1 MVVLVAA
8 CSSGGD
14 EATPEAT
21 PTPVA
26 LEPTP
31 TAEPV
36 DEPTATPEPE
46 GTPTPV
52 PSDPE
57 AAEAAWR
64 SFWEAVAVPDDDAAG
79 LEAAR
84 AWGSQDAIDQVRS
97 FPWGSADRDVETFPV
112 VEASGEAFTVNDCMF
127 FTPGFG
133 TDGGGVWWAGTV
145 EPVDGAW
152 TVTAADRVSSF
163 DPCVPAELAEAAIAG
178 YEAYL
183 DAVPVFW
190 DPPDPESPLV
200 SQTMA
205 GNHLDVISGLLV
217 QASNEGWIVRGRQ
230 SSHPEVITVL
240 SPDEIVLLDCYEVD
254 PASGAFDGTTG
265 TRLDDL
271 IAPVRP
277 GQLNKSGV
285 EMIREEGQ
293 WKVKGINSVLDDS
306 CEFAPTD
313 DGLPAV

>member
-1 MVVLVAA
+1 MVVLAAA
-8 CSSGGD
+8 CSGGGD

-31 TAEPV
+31 TSETV

-46 GTPTPV
+46 PTPV

-79 LEAAR
+79 LAAAQ

-97 FPWGSADRDVETFPV
+97 FPWGSTDRDVESFPV
-112 VEASGEAFTVNDCMF
+112 LEASGDAFTVNDCMF

-133 TDGGGVWWAGTV
+133 TGGGGLWWAGTV
-145 EPVDGAW
+145 QQVDGAW
-152 TVTAADRVSSF
+152 TVTAADRVSNF

-183 DAVPVFW
+183 DAVLVVFT
-190 DPPDPESPLV
+190 PPDPDSELIE
-200 SQTMA
+200 QTMT
-205 GNHLDVISGLLV
+205 GNQLTALRPAIESAREDGWTV
-217 QASNEGWIVRGRQ
+217 QGGSEN
-230 SSHPEVITVL
+230 HPEVTQMPSSTSV
-240 SPDEIVLLDCYEVD
+240 VLLDCY
-254 PASGAFDGTTG
+254 
-265 TRLDDL
+265 
-271 IAPVRP
+271 
-277 GQLNKSGV
+277 
-285 EMIREEGQ
+285 M
-293 WKVKGINSVLDDS
+293 
-306 CEFAPTD
+306 PTA
-313 DGLPAV
+313 GLRRIPDRHR